1 MASAVPVLGGKAL
14 ENAVRAYEAGQ
25 THNAQVASPD
35 PPGLWRSF
43 GRPTAENAETAALE
57 NCQINYGRRVL
68 SWRSTIPC
76 SRSRQTAAGLA
87 RTCRGPGIPAASS
100 RHKFRERHQP
110 FAIGRTLSITEPHR
124 LPRQPP
130 SPGRRSRFYGCP
142 GGQPTRGRGGEP
154 RCLRCRPPPQER
166 EWFVFPLCRRRSGGP
181 AVAPLCSNDNTAGSA
196 RFVLAP
202 GCTFGRVGIGGAQS
216 KREDQRGTSARL

>member
-35 PPGLWRSF
+35 PPWLWRSF

-57 NCQINYGRRVL
+57 NCQINYGR
-68 SWRSTIPC
+68 PC
-76 SRSRQTAAGLA
+76 ALVAVDNTLQ
-87 RTCRGPGIPAASS
+87 PIPADRSWPRRDMPRARYSGSFEPAQIPGAAPALRDRSDIVNYRTAPASKAAAFPRS
-100 RHKFRERHQP
+100 AVAFLRLS
-110 FAIGRTLSITEPHR
+110 GRPANA
-124 LPRQPP
+124 RQ
-130 SPGRRSRFYGCP
+130 RRRASM
-142 GGQPTRGRGGEP
+142 
-154 RCLRCRPPPQER
+154 LHCRPPAQDR

>member
-1 MASAVPVLGGKAL
+1 MRCEPMKRARPITRRLPRRILRGCGALLVGRQPRMPRPQPSRTVKSTMAGRVP
-14 ENAVRAYEAGQ
+14 
-25 THNAQVASPD
+25 
-35 PPGLWRSF
+35 W
-43 GRPTAENAETAALE
+43 
-57 NCQINYGRRVL
+57 
-68 SWRSTIPC
+68 WRSTIPC
-76 SRSRQTAAGLA
+76 SQSRQTAAGLA
-87 RTCRGPGIPAASS
+87 ATCRGPGIPAASS

-130 SPGRRSRFYGCP
+130 SPGRRSRFYGCR

-154 RCLRCRPPPQER
+154 RCLRCRPPAQDR